1 MAIENIKQ
9 MTRPLSEGKKVASH
23 DAPEDYLKRA
33 VEQFII
39 EFPEFEDLQGQDLYD
54 KMEEKGYFSDQYASD
69 PSPYDMSGWYDMY
82 TDMQSRGELP
92 DWMDSFDEGPN
103 SFMQNLDVLDI
114 SPWDFVQRK
123 RKKEVQVADRPYGPS
138 WEHFEEL
145 MGPKLKLMT
154 DEEIEDAYE
163 GYTNDFDFDPPD
175 WSAKLKQPR
184 DIRQVNQGGIIGLR
198 YGGDPKLEQ
207 ELKQIHN
214 PAENGQQGIMQ
225 LASHS
230 GDNIIKSAMIWM
242 AGLPGPDGNPIGMD
256 EVIRQLNVGET
267 DMNGLVNAYMDARTE
282 SN

>member
-1 MAIENIKQ
+1 MAIEDIDK
-9 MTRPLSEGKKVASH
+9 MTAPLSDKGETQVASG
-23 DAPEDYLKRA
+23 P
-33 VEQFII
+33 
-39 EFPEFEDLQGQDLYD
+39 
-54 KMEEKGYFSDQYASD
+54 D
-69 PSPYDMSGWYDMY
+69 PNDMSGWYEMY
-82 TDMQSRGELP
+82 DDLKGRGELP
-92 DWMDSFDEGPN
+92 DWMDSFDI
-103 SFMQNLDVLDI
+103 FMENLDVLDI
-114 SPWDFVQRK
+114 SPTDFTKRK

-154 DEEIEDAYE
+154 DEEIEDAYD
-163 GYTNDFDFDPPD
+163 GYTHDFDFDPPD

-225 LASHS
+225 LASHT
-230 GDNIIKSAMIWM
+230 GDDVIQSAIIWM

-267 DMNGLVNAYMDARTE
+267 DINGLVNAYMDAQGDM
-282 SN
+282 N

>member
-1 MAIENIKQ
+1 MALEDIDK
-9 MTRPLSEGKKVASH
+9 MTAPLS
-23 DAPEDYLKRA
+23 
-33 VEQFII
+33 
-39 EFPEFEDLQGQDLYD
+39 D
-54 KMEEKGYFSDQYASD
+54 KGETQVASD
-69 PSPYDMSGWYDMY
+69 PSPYDFSGWYEIY

-92 DWMDSFDEGPN
+92 GWMDSFDEGPN
-103 SFMQNLDVLDI
+103 SFMKNLDVLDI

-123 RKKEVQVADRPYGPS
+123 GKKEVQVADRPYGPS

-154 DEEIEDAYE
+154 DEEIEDSYE

-198 YGGDPKLEQ
+198 GGGDPRVEQ
-207 ELKQIHN
+207 QS
-214 PAENGQQGIMQ
+214 QGIMQ
-225 LASHS
+225 LASHT
-230 GDNIIKSAMIWM
+230 GDDVIQSAIIWM
-242 AGLPGPDGNPIGMD
+242 AGLPGPDGNPIGMN

-267 DMNGLVNAYMDARTE
+267 DINGLVNAYEDFLVGK